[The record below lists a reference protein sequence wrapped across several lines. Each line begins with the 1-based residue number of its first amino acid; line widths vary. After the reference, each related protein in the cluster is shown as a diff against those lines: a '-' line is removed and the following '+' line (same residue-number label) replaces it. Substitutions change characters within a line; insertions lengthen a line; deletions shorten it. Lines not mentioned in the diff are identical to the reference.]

1 MPSAPGRDPVAQV
14 FSIIV
19 FEASSQDAPPS
30 PRHVIA
36 SGVAGDR
43 RGGRAE
49 GAGGARPP
57 PGPGVFWITSQRSG
71 GAGGEPGPRGRRIHA
86 ARRGGAGRPP
96 PRGGARVPAAG
107 TAGAAPR
114 PGPAGDPGPKGL
126 RSCGTCG
133 GTGEVA
139 CGVCGGSGRLARG
152 GFQRNNPVKVSKLV
166 GSKWTSQQKHLGKDY
181 FVVKELQKL
190 GPKHTVVL
198 VEACTAPERK
208 LWLNTEL
215 LKDKSAWAPGWV
227 EGMCRTSVADSPEAR
242 PCPACSGGSGRA
254 ACPSCAGSRPSVY
267 AI

>member
-1 MPSAPGRDPVAQV
+1 MPSAAQAEICGPGRDPVAQL
-14 FSIIV
+14 FSVIV
-19 FEASSQDAPPS
+19 LEACTGGPRSRSFLDNFPEVGRSRAPLP
-30 PRHVIA
+30 
-36 SGVAGDR
+36 
-43 RGGRAE
+43 
-49 GAGGARPP
+49 
-57 PGPGVFWITSQRSG
+57 
-71 GAGGEPGPRGRRIHA
+71 GGERGPRGRRIHA

-96 PRGGARVPAAG
+96 PRRGARGPAAG
-107 TAGAAPR
+107 AAGAVPR

-139 CGVCGGSGRLARG
+139 CDVCGGSGRLARG

-267 AI
+267 SI